1 MLMNFWSYFD
11 IQQHVNAWVPWIFFI
26 LSTIILII
34 TPTLS
39 GIAAKFERHSQLTS
53 RWIHWLIAAL
63 VVYHIMSE
71 AMSSSGMYIMIFA
84 ASGFMVTTM
93 MRLMSQAMEIKTLPI
108 IPTLI
113 AFTMAMHGLF
123 DGYAFRTA
131 AAHPLWWHSL
141 ADADT
146 VTISTSGIS
155 IASYSLALSCLL
167 HRIPE
172 SLYLWRMISTNIS
185 RSVALLCLF
194 ILGASTL
201 VSLVMSEELIRSSRP
216 IYLNLSYLQVFIA
229 GVILSSATAE
239 HLFNFKSTA
248 HPDPA
253 TSP

>member
-1 MLMNFWSYFD
+1 MNFWSYFD
-11 IQQHVNAWVPWIFFI
+11 IQQNTWVPWIFFI
-26 LSTIILII
+26 LSTMILII

-39 GIAAKFERHSQLTS
+39 GISAKFERHCQLTS
-53 RWIHWLIAAL
+53 RWIHWFIAAL

-71 AMSSSGMYIMIFA
+71 AMSSSGMYVMIFA

-113 AFTMAMHGLF
+113 ALTMAMHGLF

-141 ADADT
+141 AGTAGDT

-155 IASYSLALSCLL
+155 ISSYSLALSCLL
-167 HRIPE
+167 HRLPE
-172 SLYLWRMISTNIS
+172 SLYLWRMIRTNIS

-229 GVILSSATAE
+229 GVILSSATAD
-239 HLFNFKSTA
+239 HLFNFKS
-248 HPDPA
+248 DPA
-253 TSP
+253 ART